1 MGATM
6 TTDPEIVLVLGAGSS
21 VEEREARLLE
31 GAEGLAVARDSI
43 LSHPRL
49 LIAAAAALMTA
60 GISAVVL
67 GWIGAAHSTLLE
79 EQVPYLISGGLL
91 GVALSTI
98 GALLFFT
105 HWLTVAIKD
114 ARNHE
119 AARRQDHEELLEALR
134 GLGGALAG
142 TGDTDGNA
150 RGPQPGRPVRRP
162 PRRS

>member
-6 TTDPEIVLVLGAGSS
+6 TTDPEVISVLGAGSS

-31 GAEGLAVARDSI
+31 GAEELAVARDSI
-43 LSHPRL
+43 LGHPRL
-49 LIAAAAALMTA
+49 LIAAAAALMTV

-67 GWIGAAHSTLLE
+67 GWIGAAHSTLVE
-79 EQVPYLISGGLL
+79 EQLPYLISGGLL

-142 TGDTDGNA
+142 TGDTNGNA
-150 RGPQPGRPVRRP
+150 RGPQPGRPVRRA